1 MSNGQHLVVDFWDC
15 PKDLAS
21 SKEKLTGI
29 LKLAAKES
37 GAVVLGQK
45 VFQFSAQGGF
55 TRQLAGG
62 KNSGTTTVVLFE
74 DSHIIAHVNL
84 KNKYIAIDI
93 YTCGAKT
100 DPKKSFIYLKKE
112 LNPKRVKFW
121 LMKRGVA

>member
-1 MSNGQHLVVDFWDC
+1 MAIINGQHLVVDFWDC
-15 PKDLAS
+15 QKDLVS
-21 SKEKLTGI
+21 SKEKLTRI

-45 VFQFSAQGGF
+45 VFQFSTQGVS
-55 TRQLAGG
+55 ASGG

-93 YTCGAKT
+93 YTGGAKT
-100 DPKKSFIYLKKE
+100 DPNKSFAYLKKE
-112 LNPKRVKFW
+112 LKAKRVKFW